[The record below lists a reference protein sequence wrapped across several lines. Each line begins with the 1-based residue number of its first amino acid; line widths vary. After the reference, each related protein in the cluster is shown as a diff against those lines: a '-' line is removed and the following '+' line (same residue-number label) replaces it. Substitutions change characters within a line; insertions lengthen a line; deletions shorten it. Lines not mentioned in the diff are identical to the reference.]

1 VCSVVKNRAAKV
13 AGTDNPATSE
23 HLRPAPASR
32 ATAPT
37 IGGAALVFLAA
48 ALWATFGPIARI
60 LYDRG
65 YSPLELAS
73 VRTWLGVAGAFAA
86 ALILRVRLP
95 IARRDIPFFAAYG
108 IVGFAAFETL
118 LLASFRHFT
127 VPVAIS
133 LLYTAPV
140 FVLLLSHGLFGERIT
155 PAKKLALPLS
165 IAGVLLVSGAAG
177 AVLGGSTEVPVVG
190 LLLGLG
196 AGFGYALYTLFGRA
210 SIDRAHPVAAVFWS
224 FLFAALALTV
234 LAEPVGPLTRDIAAL
249 PWLLTLGI
257 VPTLL
262 PYLFYLRALKTVQ
275 PGTAAML
282 ACVEPLIAAL
292 LAATLLNE
300 RLSVIQAC
308 GMGLIVGAAVLLVRP
323 GRTKER

>member
-1 VCSVVKNRAAKV
+1 MENATTGDQPGPAAASGANR
-13 AGTDNPATSE
+13 S
-23 HLRPAPASR
+23 
-32 ATAPT
+32 PT
-37 IGGAALVFLAA
+37 HPPLGGAALVVSAA

-73 VRTWLGVAGAFAA
+73 VRTWLGVAGALLA
-86 ALILRVRLP
+86 ALALRAPLR

-118 LLASFRHFT
+118 LLASFRRVT

-140 FVLLLSHGLFGERIT
+140 FVLVLSHHLFGERIT
-155 PAKKLALPLS
+155 AAKKLALPLS
-165 IAGVLLVSGAAG
+165 MVGVLLVSGAAG
-177 AVLGGSTEVPVVG
+177 AVLGSRTEVPVAG

-210 SIDRAHPVAAVFWS
+210 SADRAHPVVTVFWS
-224 FLFAALALTV
+224 FLFAAIGLTV
-234 LAEPVGPLTRDIAAL
+234 LAEPVGPLTRDAGAL
-249 PWLLTLGI
+249 PWLLALGV

-262 PYLFYLRALKTVQ
+262 PYLFYLRALRTVQ

-282 ACVEPLIAAL
+282 ACVEPLVATL
-292 LAATLLNE
+292 LAALVLRE
-300 RLSVIQAC
+300 SPSIIQAC
-308 GMGLIVGAAVLLVRP
+308 GMGFIVGAAVLLVRP